1 MVINNNYSRKQQ
13 RQQKN
18 RCRRHPRSPS
28 SDSSVS
34 SEDSSSSSY
43 SSDNSINGSCH
54 NYNRRYHKIPF
65 PARSQYVALDCEMVG
80 TLTGKSAAARVVV
93 VNWKGETIYD
103 EYVLPD
109 EQVTDYRTFVSGV
122 TAQDLEQHGKPLSV
136 VRSKVLNLLRGK
148 ILVGHALSNDLK
160 CLDIAHP
167 WYLQRD
173 TAYYGPFMQRRERE
187 NGHSVSLP
195 RKLRILTA
203 ERLGRQIQVPGKA
216 HCPAEDAI
224 AALDLYKYERQQWE
238 LFLQQHL
245 EEISRYQ
252 RLQQLQMQYEQ
263 QQYFQQQNLHRHHQR
278 YLQQQF
284 FRLHQPLQERQ

>member
-1 MVINNNYSRKQQ
+1 MREKLLKCICCRASRT
-13 RQQKN
+13 
-18 RCRRHPRSPS
+18 S
-28 SDSSVS
+28 SC
-34 SEDSSSSSY
+34 
-43 SSDNSINGSCH
+43 G
-54 NYNRRYHKIPF
+54 R
-65 PARSQYVALDCEMVG
+65 G
-80 TLTGKSAAARVVV
+80 ARV
-93 VNWKGETIYD
+93 
-103 EYVLPD
+103 P
-109 EQVTDYRTFVSGV
+109 RP
-122 TAQDLEQHGKPLSV
+122 QDLEQHGKPLSV

-195 RKLRILTA
+195 RKLRILTS

-216 HCPAEDAI
+216 HCPAEDAT

-263 QQYFQQQNLHRHHQR
+263 QLYFQQQNLHRHHQPVFGIMQT
-278 YLQQQF
+278 QQQVC
-284 FRLHQPLQERQ
+284 Q